1 MFKDISSNSD
11 QLDSNAIP
19 DPVFIVHKPSEQND
33 VNASDKIDQNLNVS
47 N

>member
-11 QLDSNAIP
+11 QFDSNAIP
-19 DPVFIVHKPSEQND
+19 DPVFIVHKPNEENNL
-33 VNASDKIDQNLNVS
+33 NASDKIDQNLNVA